1 MNKTIPNK
9 QLKLAKRYSSALLK
23 LENVQEIFSELN
35 SIAQI
40 LTTSPDL
47 IQFLENKIITKED
60 KKSVINQIM
69 ADFSPNVVN
78 FLNLLI
84 DGDKFNYFNSI
95 LIQFE
100 KMIDEKNGIKNVQII
115 SAINLEDDYREKIT
129 QKLEE
134 KLSKKIKAEY
144 FVDEKILAGLII
156 KIEDCVIDASHRA
169 KLNNLE
175 KHLI

>member
-40 LTTSPDL
+40 LSSSPDL
-47 IQFLENKIITKED
+47 VQFLENKIITKED
-60 KKSVINQIM
+60 KKSVLNQVM
-69 ADFSPNVVN
+69 LNFSSDVTS
-78 FLNLLI
+78 FLNILI
-84 DGDKFNYFNSI
+84 DVDKFNYFNSI
-95 LIQFE
+95 LIQLE

-115 SAINLEDDYREKIT
+115 SAISLEDDYREKII

-134 KLSKKIKAEY
+134 KLSKKVKAEY
-144 FVDEKILAGLII
+144 SVDEKILAGLII
-156 KIEDCVIDASHRA
+156 KIEDSVIDASHRA
-169 KLNNLE
+169 KLDNLK